1 MNASLV
7 ENLDSLG
14 YSGICNVLA
23 AIKTAKYLGLGATD
37 VVMTVATDSAAM
49 YGAERR
55 EIQER
60 EFPSGFDEIDA
71 AETFGQHLAGVAT
84 DHFVELTARDRDR
97 IFNLGYFTWVEQQ
110 GVSLADFVARR
121 DLGFWR
127 DLRMQIP
134 RWDAEIA
141 SWNAGSSEQ

>member
-1 MNASLV
+1 M
-7 ENLDSLG
+7 
-14 YSGICNVLA
+14 
-23 AIKTAKYLGLGATD
+23 
-37 VVMTVATDSAAM
+37 
-49 YGAERR
+49 
-55 EIQER
+55 
-60 EFPSGFDEIDA
+60 IDA